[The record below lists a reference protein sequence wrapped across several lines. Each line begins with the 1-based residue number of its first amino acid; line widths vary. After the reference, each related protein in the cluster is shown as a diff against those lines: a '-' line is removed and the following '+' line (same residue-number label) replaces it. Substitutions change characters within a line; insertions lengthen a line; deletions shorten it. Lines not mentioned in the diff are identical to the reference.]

1 MQPHTHYSLTYQLV
15 HAYNDSL
22 DELIGKATKYLELY
36 EELLLDQSSYWLNAM
51 HPVFSAKT
59 DILIGEIIPPFLDE
73 PLILEFETVDQ
84 TQKELLEKITS
95 ALLDFENENTDYSQG
110 RLVLQIK
117 HIFKNIPD
125 EGINYPTQ
133 AN

>member
-1 MQPHTHYSLTYQLV
+1 
-15 HAYNDSL
+15 
-22 DELIGKATKYLELY
+22 
-36 EELLLDQSSYWLNAM
+36 
-51 HPVFSAKT
+51 
-59 DILIGEIIPPFLDE
+59 
-73 PLILEFETVDQ
+73 VDK